1 MWHFIYFTGTFYLF
15 CGISVLGLIVLYFML
30 PETKNKTLEEVE
42 QLFMS
47 EEYRSQ
53 HKKYMTYEAKDNP
66 AFAGEKL

>member
-1 MWHFIYFTGTFYLF
+1 
-15 CGISVLGLIVLYFML
+15 ML